1 MAFLHSHRVSSGSG
15 KVSVCWREVRK
26 GQRVARLETRTWQ
39 LEGGQGVGRL
49 RESVSLRLSSE
60 IKPIMMLLL

>member
-1 MAFLHSHRVSSGSG
+1 MAILHSHRVSSGSEKLVCAG
-15 KVSVCWREVRK
+15 ERFVNASVWPDWRPR
-26 GQRVARLETRTWQ
+26 AWQ